1 MAYLLRTLNIIML
14 IGILVTTL
22 LGKDLLD
29 LPYGHIQIAIPA
41 FMIAMFVQAFV
52 MFYFIGTARMVD
64 NIVAILHHQ
73 KNLHEL
79 FDDPPNDLSPYQK
92 KMEQYQYKTKMG
104 KSKVIPWT
112 MLILVLGTLAFLMGG
127 AFDTNMVSR
136 EVHEGIAYGFIA
148 AVLIGFVKQ
157 WQYLGRNHQLLRE
170 VKTLFNIPDSSM

>member
-14 IGILVTTL
+14 LGILLTTL
-22 LGKDLLD
+22 LGKDLID
-29 LPYGHIQIAIPA
+29 IPYGHIQIAIPA
-41 FMIAMFVQAFV
+41 FLLAMFVQAFV

-64 NIVAILHHQ
+64 NIVIILNR
-73 KNLHEL
+73 KTSLNEL
-79 FDDPPNDLSPYQK
+79 FDNPPKDLAPYLK
-92 KMEQYQYKTKMG
+92 KMDQYQYKTKLG

-127 AFDTNMVSR
+127 AFDTNLVSR

-157 WQYLGRNHQLLRE
+157 WEYLGKNHKLLRE
-170 VKTLFNIPDSSM
+170 VKLLFNIPDASM